1 LAKDFDQEAQMKGR
15 LGMAAAIAAG
25 AAIVAS
31 ATGLASNVSL
41 QPISSDPYANP
52 TAVDGAP
59 VYHQSEEEPDTFA
72 FGSTIVSAFQVGRF
86 RNGGASNIGWATSQD
101 GGRTWTH
108 DFLPGTTSQAGVDP
122 NPLYERVSDAS
133 VAFDARHNVWLISSI
148 PLTTTLVVP
157 TIFISRSTDGG
168 LTWGDPVLIPQPQD
182 GHVNLDKNW
191 TVCDNTP
198 TSRHY
203 GNCYTE
209 FDNFAKADLEMMSTS
224 TDGGL
229 HWGDPQSTG
238 NSAKGLGGQPVVQP
252 DGTVIVPFETIHG
265 AIGAFRSTDG
275 GASWSNAVTIADINF
290 HSVAGN
296 LRSSPLPTAEI
307 DGAGTVYVAWE
318 DCSFEPG
325 CTANDIVFS
334 SSGDGVNWSGLSR
347 VPADPIGSGVDHFI
361 PGLGVD
367 KATSGSSAHLGLTY
381 YFYPNAACTVS
392 TCQLDAAFISSA
404 DGGASWSSPVQLAG
418 PMTLT
423 WLALSSQGFM
433 VGDYISTS
441 FLSNGLA
448 LTTLAVGS
456 FGTPTQN
463 LTEDMFATSAL
474 RVGGGG
480 ASSEHKP
487 SSGGSNIANQ
497 PLPSNR

>member
-1 LAKDFDQEAQMKGR
+1 MKK
-15 LGMAAAIAAG
+15 LGIAAAIAAG
-25 AAIVAS
+25 MAVAAT
-31 ATGLASNVSL
+31 ATGFAGNVSL
-41 QPISSDPYANP
+41 QLISSDPYTNT
-52 TAVDGAP
+52 TAADG
-59 VYHQSEEEPDTFA
+59 VFINHRSEEEPDTFTA
-72 FGSTIVSAFQVGRF
+72 GSTIVSAFQVGRF
-86 RNGGASNIGWATSQD
+86 FNGGADDIGFATSND
-101 GGRTWTH
+101 GGKTWTH
-108 DFLPGTTSQAGVDP
+108 GFLPGMTTSSTPA
-122 NPLYERVSDAS
+122 NPAFERVSDAS
-133 VAFDARHNVWLISSI
+133 VAFDAKHSTWLISSI
-148 PLTTTLVVP
+148 PLTTSLVVP
-157 TIFISRSTDGG
+157 TVFVNRSTDGG
-168 LTWGDPVLIPQPQD
+168 LTWSNPVSIPQSAA

-198 TSRHY
+198 TSPHY

-229 HWGDPQSTG
+229 TWGMPLSTG

-265 AIGAFRSTDG
+265 VIGAFRSLDG
-275 GASWSNAVTIADINF
+275 GASWTNAVTISDINF

-296 LRSSPLPTAEI
+296 LRTSPLPTAEI
-307 DGAGTVYVAWE
+307 DGSGKVYVAWE
-318 DCSFEPG
+318 DCIFEPG

-334 SSGDGVNWSGLSR
+334 SSSDGVTWSDLSR
-347 VPADPIGSGVDHFI
+347 VPADPVGSGVDHFI

-381 YFYPNAACTVS
+381 YFYPNAACTVA
-392 TCQLDAAFISSA
+392 TCQLDAAFISSV
-404 DGGASWSSPVQLAG
+404 DGGATWSSPVPLAG

-423 WLALSSQGFM
+423 WLALTSQGFM

-448 LTTLAVGS
+448 LTTIAVAS
-456 FGTPTQN
+456 FGTPTQI
-463 LTEDMFATSAL
+463 LAEDMFATSAL

-480 ASSEHKP
+480 RSSEHRAN
-487 SSGGSNIANQ
+487 SGASNIANQ
-497 PLPSNR
+497 QLPSSR

>member
-1 LAKDFDQEAQMKGR
+1 MRK
-15 LGMAAAIAAG
+15 LGIAAAVAAG

-41 QPISSDPYANP
+41 LQISADPFTNT
-52 TAVDGAP
+52 TAIDGAP
-59 VYHQSEEEPDTFA
+59 VYHMSEEEPDTFA

-86 RNGGASNIGWATSQD
+86 RNGGASDIGWATSRD
-101 GGRTWTH
+101 GGGSWTH
-108 DFLPGTTSQAGVDP
+108 GFLPGLTFQLGVADP

-133 VAFDARHNVWLISSI
+133 VAFDARHNVWLISSV
-148 PLTTTLVVP
+148 PLLPNLVVP
-157 TIFISRSTDGG
+157 TVFVSRSTDGG
-168 LTWGDPVLIPQPQD
+168 LTWGDPVTIPQPQD
-182 GHVNLDKNW
+182 GHINLDKNW
-191 TVCDNTP
+191 TVCDNTS
-198 TSRHY
+198 TSPHY

-224 TDGGL
+224 TDGGQT
-229 HWGDPQSTG
+229 WGAPQSTA
-238 NSAKGLGGQPVVQP
+238 NSAKGLGGQPLVQP
-252 DGTVIVPFETIHG
+252 NGTVIVPFETIHG

-275 GASWSNAVTIADINF
+275 GATWGKEVTIADINF
-290 HSVAGN
+290 HDPAGN

-307 DGAGTVYVAWE
+307 DGSGTVYVAWE

-334 SSGDGVNWSGLSR
+334 TSGDGVNWSAISR

-367 KATSGSSAHLGLTY
+367 KSTAGSNAHLGLTY

-392 TCQLDAAFISSA
+392 TCRLDAAFTSSA
-404 DGGASWSSPVQLAG
+404 DGGATWSDSVQLAG

-423 WLALSSQGFM
+423 WLPLTSQGYM

-441 FLSNGLA
+441 FLNGAA
-448 LTTLAVGS
+448 LTTIAVAGA
-456 FGTPTQN
+456 GTPTQN
-463 LTEDMFATSAL
+463 LTEAMFATSAL
-474 RVGGGG
+474 RVAGGG
-480 ASSEHKP
+480 AASEHEAP
-487 SSGGSNIANQ
+487 SSTSNLANQ
-497 PLPSNR
+497 STPTSR

>member
-1 LAKDFDQEAQMKGR
+1 MKK
-15 LGMAAAIAAG
+15 LGIAAAIAAG
-25 AAIVAS
+25 MAVVAT
-31 ATGLASNVSL
+31 ATGFAANVSL
-41 QPISSDPYANP
+41 QPISSDPYTNT
-52 TAVDGAP
+52 TAADGVAI
-59 VYHQSEEEPDTFA
+59 YHRSEEEPDTFTA
-72 FGSTIVSAFQVGRF
+72 GSTIVSAFQVARVF
-86 RNGGASNIGWATSQD
+86 NGGADDIGFATSND

-108 DFLPGTTSQAGVDP
+108 GFLPGMTTSSTPA
-122 NPLYERVSDAS
+122 NPAFERVSDAS
-133 VAFDARHNVWLISSI
+133 VAFDAKHSTWLISSI
-148 PLTTTLVVP
+148 PLTTSLVVP
-157 TIFISRSTDGG
+157 TVFVNRSIDGG
-168 LTWGDPVLIPQPQD
+168 LTWSNPVSIPQSAD

-198 TSRHY
+198 TSPHY

-229 HWGDPQSTG
+229 TWGMPLSTG

-265 AIGAFRSTDG
+265 VIGAFRSLDG
-275 GASWSNAVTIADINF
+275 GASWTNAVTISDINF

-296 LRSSPLPTAEI
+296 LRTSPLPTAEI
-307 DGAGTVYVAWE
+307 DGSGKVYVAWE
-318 DCSFEPG
+318 DCIFEPG

-334 SSGDGVNWSGLSR
+334 SSTDGVTWSDLSR
-347 VPADPIGSGVDHFI
+347 VPADPVGSGVDHFI

-392 TCQLDAAFISSA
+392 TCQLDAAFISSV
-404 DGGASWSSPVQLAG
+404 DGGATWSNPVPLAG
-418 PMTLT
+418 PMTLS
-423 WLALSSQGFM
+423 WLALTSQGFM

-448 LTTLAVGS
+448 LTTIAVAG

-463 LTEDMFATSAL
+463 LTEDMFATSPL
-474 RVGGGG
+474 RVAGGG
-480 ASSEHKP
+480 ASSEHRA
-487 SSGGSNIANQ
+487 SSGASNIANQ
-497 PLPSNR
+497 QLPSSR

>member
-1 LAKDFDQEAQMKGR
+1 MRKVGV
-15 LGMAAAIAAG
+15 AAAIATG
-25 AAIVAS
+25 AAMVVS
-31 ATGLASNVSL
+31 ATGLAGNVPL
-41 QPISSDPYANP
+41 QQISSDPFTNT

-59 VYHQSEEEPDTFA
+59 VSHMSEEEPDTFA

-86 RNGGASNIGWATSQD
+86 RDGGAADIGWATSQN

-108 DFLPGTTSQAGVDP
+108 GFLPGMTSSSNPP
-122 NPLYERVSDAS
+122 NNAYERVSDAS
-133 VAFDARHNVWLISSI
+133 VAFDARDNVWLISSI
-148 PLTTTLVVP
+148 PLESNLVVP
-157 TIFISRSTDGG
+157 TVLVNRSTDGG
-168 LTWGDPVLIPQPQD
+168 LTWRDPVSIAQPQD
-182 GHVNLDKNW
+182 GHINLDKNW
-191 TVCDNTP
+191 SVCDNTP
-198 TSRHY
+198 SSPHY

-229 HWGDPQSTG
+229 TWGAPLSSG
-238 NSAKGLGGQPVVQP
+238 NSAKGLGGQPLVQP

-275 GASWSNAVTIADINF
+275 GASWGNAVTVADINF
-290 HSVAGN
+290 HQVAGN
-296 LRSSPLPTAEI
+296 LRTSPLPTAEI
-307 DGAGTVYVAWE
+307 DGSGKVYVAWE

-334 SSGDGVNWSGLSR
+334 SSSDGVNWSGLSR
-347 VPADPIGSGVDHFI
+347 VPADPVGSGVDHFI

-367 KATSGSSAHLGLTY
+367 KATSGSRAHLALTY

-404 DGGASWSSPVQLAG
+404 DGGATWSAAVQLAG

-423 WLALSSQGFM
+423 WLPLTSQGYM

-441 FLSNGLA
+441 FLSGAA
-448 LTTLAVGS
+448 LTTIAVATT
-456 FGTPTQN
+456 GTPTQN
-463 LTEDMFATSAL
+463 LNEAMFATSAL
-474 RVGGGG
+474 RVAGGGSASDHA
-480 ASSEHKP
+480 ASSG
-487 SSGGSNIANQ
+487 SSNIADQ
-497 PLPSNR
+497 LLPINR